1 MSIKT
6 LHLVFKNNH
15 PNIFIS
21 FLSFATITFFL
32 IYNLQLSKKTDDT
45 NKTQILLACNLQCK
59 YLLYFKNLQAM
70 EEGDVEKYENTGGA
84 GTNLCDPDCKDDYLD
99 MNYASKH

>member
-1 MSIKT
+1 
-6 LHLVFKNNH
+6 
-15 PNIFIS
+15 
-21 FLSFATITFFL
+21 
-32 IYNLQLSKKTDDT
+32 
-45 NKTQILLACNLQCK
+45 
-59 YLLYFKNLQAM
+59 M